1 MSKDLWN
8 KQVVG
13 GVESDD
19 HKPSWLTADEKARC
33 YCDDRG
39 WVLVHLNGDEEVLV
53 AASNRLNKDADKG
66 HGFNSVSPGESLDPD
81 RAGAVAQKNLQLLD
95 QDGDGIP
102 SYRDPDKDGDGSPNE
117 TDGDEYDPLVP

>member
-1 MSKDLWN
+1 MSKDLWD

-53 AASNRLNKDADKG
+53 AASNRLNKEGDKG
-66 HGFNSVSPGESLDPD
+66 HLFDAEGKSLDAD
-81 RAGAVAQKNLQLLD
+81 AIVARAELAKQLLD
-95 QDGDGIP
+95 QDSDGIP
-102 SYRDPDKDGDGSPNE
+102 SYRDPDKDGDDVLNE
-117 TDGDEYDPLVP
+117 DDADEYDDGIQ

>member
-1 MSKDLWN
+1 MSKDLWD

-53 AASNRLNKDADKG
+53 AASNRLNKDGDKG
-66 HGFNSVSPGESLDPD
+66 HLFDAEGKSLDAD
-81 RAGAVAQKNLQLLD
+81 AIVARAELAKQLLD
-95 QDGDGIP
+95 QDSDGIP
-102 SYRDPDKDGDGSPNE
+102 SYRDPDKDGDDVLNE
-117 TDGDEYDPLVP
+117 DDTDEYDDEIQ

>member
-13 GVESDD
+13 VVESDE

-53 AASNRLNKDADKG
+53 AASNRLNKEGDKNHLFDAEGK
-66 HGFNSVSPGESLDPD
+66 SLDPD
-81 RAGAVAQKNLQLLD
+81 ALLARDELTKQLLD

-102 SYRDPDKDGDGSPNE
+102 SYRDPDKDGDDVLNE
-117 TDGDEYDPLVP
+117 DDSDEYDNSIQ